1 MANYIASDTDLT
13 AVANAIRTKGGTSA
27 SLAFPADFVSAIGA
41 IETGGG
47 GGLKYETGIFTLDTD
62 LTLTN
67 DAVYAI
73 PHGLGEKPSVVIVF
87 AKDYPE
93 ADTDPFRGYIWL
105 DKPMGESRMYLTT
118 NASYDSDYPISV
130 QYYMRQF
137 TSGNMQSRLNVPAG
151 NYANCLITAASLP
164 TATHIYLFQH
174 NTTTTFNAGDYR
186 YFVCEKWW

>member
-1 MANYIASDTDLT
+1 MSVYLADSADLT
-13 AVANAIRTKGGTSA
+13 SVANAIRTKGGTSA
-27 SLAFPADFVSAIGA
+27 SLAFPADFISAIGA
-41 IETGGG
+41 IPTG

-62 LTLTN
+62 LTLEN

-87 AKDYPE
+87 AKDPPAAE
-93 ADTDPFRGYIWL
+93 TDPFRGYIWL

-118 NASYDSDYPISV
+118 NANYDSHYPICV

-137 TSGNMQSRLNVPAG
+137 TSGNMQSRLNVPNG
-151 NYANCLITAASLP
+151 NLKNFLITSASLP